1 MTEVAPTATEI
12 SMASLFTPE
21 LIADPYPTYRYLREQ
36 HPILQVPGQ
45 LRGSTLWLLTRYQDM
60 ATLLKDKRLG
70 HLPDPSIS
78 PEERDEILA
87 AHASVRNL
95 AKTMLL
101 VNPPE
106 HTRLRSLVVKA
117 FNARAVAAM
126 RPKIRSLVNQLLDS
140 MEKKKNGDLVQLFNH
155 PLPVLVI
162 CEILGIPAEDQQQF
176 MSNTRVTGRIIDPTP
191 LSEEELAD
199 ADANTLDSHA
209 YFEELFEKRR
219 REPKNDLLTA
229 LVQSENEHG
238 KLSLEELTAN
248 VMLLFAAGHETT
260 ANLLGNALLAL
271 YRNPK
276 QLQLLRQNPQLMP
289 AAVEEFLRYDSSV
302 QLTARSAQEDIDF
315 KGHHFTKGAQILFL
329 VGAANRDPEQF
340 ERPEELD
347 IERADGKYLSF
358 GGGIHF
364 CLGAQL
370 ARIEAVEA
378 LQLLFERLP
387 NLQIKEVDKPEWKST
402 ITLRGLA
409 NMEAA
414 W

>member
-1 MTEVAPTATEI
+1 MAASTEI

-21 LIADPYPTYRYLREQ
+21 LIADPYPTYRHLREQ
-36 HPILQVPGQ
+36 HPVLQVPGQ
-45 LRGSTLWLLTRYQDM
+45 LQGSTLWLLTRYQDM
-60 ATLLKDKRLG
+60 AELLKDKRFG
-70 HLPDPSIS
+70 HLPDPAMS
-78 PEERDEILA
+78 PKERDEMLA
-87 AHASVRNL
+87 THVSLRSL

-117 FNARAVAAM
+117 FNARAVEVM

-140 MEKKKNGDLVQLFNH
+140 MKKTNGGDLVKLFNY

-162 CEILGIPAEDQQQF
+162 CDILGIPAEDQQQF
-176 MSNTRVTGRIIDPTP
+176 MSNARVAGRIIDPTP
-191 LSEEELAD
+191 MSEAELAD
-199 ADANTLDSHA
+199 ADANILTSQD
-209 YFEELFEKRR
+209 YFEGLFEKRR
-219 REPKNDLLTA
+219 HKPKDDLLTA
-229 LVQSENEHG
+229 LVQSENEYG
-238 KLSLEELTAN
+238 KLSAEELAAN
-248 VMLLFAAGHETT
+248 VLLLFGAGHETT

-271 YRNPK
+271 YRNPE
-276 QLQLLRQNPQLMP
+276 QLQLLRQKPQLMP
-289 AAVEEFLRYDSSV
+289 IAVEEFLRYDSSV
-302 QLTARSAQEDIDF
+302 QLTARSAQQDVDF
-315 KGHHFTKGAQILFL
+315 KGHHFAKGSKILLL

-378 LQLLFERLP
+378 LRLIFQRLP
-387 NLQIKEVDKPEWKST
+387 DLHIKEIAKPEWKST

-409 NMEAA
+409 NMEAT